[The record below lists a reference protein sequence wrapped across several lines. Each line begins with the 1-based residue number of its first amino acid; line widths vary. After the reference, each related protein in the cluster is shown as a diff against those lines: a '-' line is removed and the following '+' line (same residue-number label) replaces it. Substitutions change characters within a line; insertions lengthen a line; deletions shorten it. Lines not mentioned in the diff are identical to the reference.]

1 VKCQSLFAS
10 HFALLTH
17 LKKKINLQPIF
28 VVISNDSCKIND
40 KYTAHYVILLE
51 VEEINCYE
59 LYVSMRYVTRPLARN
74 EARRTSCHPPVSGY
88 LLSGSNEHAG
98 RK

>member
-1 VKCQSLFAS
+1 MSKFICITFRFTDAFEKKDQFATS
-10 HFALLTH
+10 
-17 LKKKINLQPIF
+17 F